1 MPLTDSQLRRIVLE
15 VLGESASARNQAS
28 DEVSNEV
35 YVSESFEDDTH
46 GEYEAEI
53 LYVRDEKKYYVTS
66 WPHPANKK
74 GKVYNHKTG
83 RNEGEV
89 PSRDNPIELTSDNFC
104 IGDEYITQL
113 INAISHKIP
122 GVKTPKESSQNLD
135 ASLGYPVLVIND
147 AKSKPVSSKLLK
159 SLEKKI
165 DLLPQGV
172 GKEIAQTLYDI
183 APEGHGFLVVIEPGS
198 GRPKLID
205 FGLWSAEA
213 GGHAECANQPVMG
226 SVIVRDL
233 GGLPLKLTKT
243 QDNTGEEYYVFENA
257 REAIKD
263 IFSRP
268 GWSEQFPLSNAD
280 VTKVDN
286 CKYSNKALSIARSTR
301 CFPYNILP
309 GTGIMDLL
317 GTASPISQFYKK
329 YIVGTEFDTELEKA
343 SKSDNCSTFA
353 YKIVS
358 VAKTGKASLSDKTL
372 IRLPSRLIFAVNRD
386 FNFV

>member
-159 SLEKKI
+159 S
-165 DLLPQGV
+165 
-172 GKEIAQTLYDI
+172 
-183 APEGHGFLVVIEPGS
+183 
-198 GRPKLID
+198 
-205 FGLWSAEA
+205 
-213 GGHAECANQPVMG
+213 
-226 SVIVRDL
+226 
-233 GGLPLKLTKT
+233 
-243 QDNTGEEYYVFENA
+243 
-257 REAIKD
+257 
-263 IFSRP
+263 
-268 GWSEQFPLSNAD
+268 
-280 VTKVDN
+280 
-286 CKYSNKALSIARSTR
+286 
-301 CFPYNILP
+301 
-309 GTGIMDLL
+309 
-317 GTASPISQFYKK
+317 
-329 YIVGTEFDTELEKA
+329 
-343 SKSDNCSTFA
+343 
-353 YKIVS
+353 
-358 VAKTGKASLSDKTL
+358 
-372 IRLPSRLIFAVNRD
+372 
-386 FNFV
+386 